1 MRVCVCVR
9 VCAWLSGYLNGF
21 RSSDRIVCVELGQC
35 VCVRRELREEENLL
49 FRIEGRG
56 VRLQEVTTN
65 KCSLDRLKEKNNPG
79 CAVDSRRS

>member
-1 MRVCVCVR
+1 MCG
-9 VCAWLSGYLNGF
+9 WLSGYLNGS
-21 RSSDRIVCVELGQC
+21 RSSDQIVCAARS

-65 KCSLDRLKEKNNPG
+65 KCSLDRLKEKNNP
-79 CAVDSRRS
+79 AVRSIVDVVERRNKA